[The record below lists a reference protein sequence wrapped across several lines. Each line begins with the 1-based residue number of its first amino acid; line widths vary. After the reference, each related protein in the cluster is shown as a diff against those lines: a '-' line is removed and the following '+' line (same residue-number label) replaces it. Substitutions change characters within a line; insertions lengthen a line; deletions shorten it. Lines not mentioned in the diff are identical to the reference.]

1 MSCINRGIL
10 KPREVKAILEC
21 LTDDKGNSYDPRHA
35 AATEMD
41 GFTKAE
47 DTNQRG
53 ISTKHKQ
60 NAGISTDNQQQPTAS
75 CLLFEHEICVR
86 HCRACE

>member
-10 KPREVKAILEC
+10 KPRGEVKAILEC

-35 AATEMD
+35 AAV
-41 GFTKAE
+41 TKAE
-47 DTNQRG
+47 ATNKRG

-60 NAGISTDNQQQPTAS
+60 NVGISTDNQQQPAATNS
-75 CLLFEHEICVR
+75 KLFIV
-86 HCRACE
+86 